1 MKLARPILAAVAVG
15 LVLAVVFTV
24 FAIELASGQTR
35 SRNQIKAEV
44 QDRAQLT
51 AALMNSLFGALE
63 RANASDTKWFG
74 GPVIN
79 TQELEAAGAS
89 AASYALVANSTG
101 RVLQASSGFQSGPGL
116 NVPASALTR
125 VVTTFKQQVAHP
137 DPNAAAPYY
146 IGDLHP
152 NGSGYAADLVVPF
165 MAADGSVRLLVTG
178 LDPTSP
184 LFIHFFGGNIRTVP
198 GPPGETNYYVDGNG
212 RVIAASE
219 RGIQPG
225 AMPAHVSAA
234 SLAQLSGDEHGYY
247 FQQAQLDQSSWRVLL
262 VAPDSSLFSTVNGAR
277 EYVPWIIFV
286 ALVLVAL
293 VAAFLAWRV
302 IRSAE
307 TVSEVNAKL
316 ASVNEDLRIANESLH
331 RRAAELARSNEELE
345 SFASIAS
352 HDLQEPLRKVRTFTE
367 QLTVL
372 ESERLSEKGRDYL
385 ARANSGAERMQKLI
399 EDLLKFSR
407 VSTQGRPFQ
416 TVDLAEVTN
425 RVLVDLENQIQDAG
439 AVVEVEPLPV
449 IAADPLQMQQ
459 LMQNLISNAIKFRR
473 PDVTPEVK
481 VRAEEE
487 DGKARLTVS
496 DNGIGFEPR
505 YSARIFRIFERL
517 HGRTEYPG
525 TGIGLALCRKIVDR
539 HGGTIEAEGVPGQ
552 GATFTV
558 ILPVVQ
564 PNGSLGFG
572 VDSPRGEEIGA
583 GVVD

>member
-1 MKLARPILAAVAVG
+1 MKLARPILAAVTVG

-24 FAIELASGQTR
+24 FAVELASGQTR
-35 SRNQIKAEV
+35 TRNQIKTEL

-63 RANASDTKWFG
+63 RADPSDTAWFG
-74 GPVIN
+74 GQVIN
-79 TQELEAAGAS
+79 TQELEAAGAE
-89 AASYALVANSTG
+89 AASYALVANSEG
-101 RVLQASSGFQSGPGL
+101 RVLQASAGFRSGPGL
-116 NVPASALTR
+116 SVPASALSR
-125 VVTTFKQQVAHP
+125 VVTAFKAELAHP
-137 DPNAAAPYY
+137 NPNAPAPYY

-152 NGSGYAADLVVPF
+152 NGTGYAADLVVPF
-165 MAADGSVRLLVTG
+165 LAADGGVRLLVTG
-178 LDPTSP
+178 LDPTTP

-198 GPPGETNYYVDGNG
+198 GVPGEINYYVDGNG
-212 RVIAASE
+212 RVIAASAK
-219 RGIQPG
+219 GIQPG
-225 AMPAHVSAA
+225 AMPSHVSIA
-234 SLAQLSGDEHGYY
+234 SLTRLSGDEHGYY

-262 VAPDSSLFSTVNGAR
+262 VAPDRTLFSSVNGAR
-277 EYVPWIIFV
+277 EYVPWIIF
-286 ALVLVAL
+286 AAL
-293 VAAFLAWRV
+293 VAMALLAGILAWRV
-302 IRSAE
+302 IRTAE

-316 ASVNEDLRIANESLH
+316 ATVNEDLRLANESLH

-372 ESERLSEKGRDYL
+372 EAERLSEKGQDYL
-385 ARANSGAERMQKLI
+385 ARANSAAERMQKLI

-416 TVDLAEVTN
+416 TVDLGEITN

-439 AVVEVEPLPV
+439 AVVDVGPLPV

-481 VRAEEE
+481 VRSEVA
-487 DGKARLTVS
+487 DGKARLTVA

-525 TGIGLALCRKIVDR
+525 TGIGLALCRKITDR

-552 GATFTV
+552 GATFTIV
-558 ILPVVQ
+558 LPVSQ
-564 PNGSLGFG
+564 PDGSLGFG
-572 VDSPRGEEIGA
+572 AASPRGEEIGA
-583 GVVD
+583 GVGV